1 MNDSILTF
9 IILTLLHI
17 NNYMLTFPSDI
28 ANLTVRPFVV
38 FECAGSQSRAKSTLI
53 ALPIPGSLTFGD
65 ESTYNNTEL
74 GILGGA
80 ISSLSG
86 QIAGGAGLTDVM
98 GQASGAVANAA
109 SNARIGSIIQ
119 GITAASGASEG
130 LQSAVSIGTGT
141 TLNKNIQT
149 EFTSTNTRTFSFAF
163 QLIARNSAER
173 NTIKSIV
180 NEFRLGLYPEGDFFQ
195 LRYPPKWKISFRKS
209 NGISAAEL
217 EDIPKIGSCY
227 LTGVQTAFNSA
238 GNMWHTDGSPL
249 ETTLTVT
256 FMETQAHTLDSLPK

>member
-1 MNDSILTF
+1 
-9 IILTLLHI
+9 
-17 NNYMLTFPSDI
+17 MLTFPSDV

-38 FECAGSQSRAKSTLI
+38 FECEGSQSRATSKLI
-53 ALPIPGSLTFGD
+53 ALPIPSSLTFGD

-74 GILGGA
+74 GIIGGA

-86 QIAGGAGLTDVM
+86 RIAEGAGLSGVM
-98 GQASGAVANAA
+98 GQAAAAVSKAEG
-109 SNARIGSIIQ
+109 NARIGSIIQ
-119 GITAASGASEG
+119 GITALSGASEG

-163 QLIARNSAER
+163 QLIARNSKER

-209 NGISAAEL
+209 DGVSAPEI
-217 EDIPKIGSCY
+217 EDIPKIGSCF
-227 LTGVQTAFNSA
+227 LTGVQTAYNSTS
-238 GNMWHTDGSPL
+238 NMWHTDGSPL
-249 ETTLTVT
+249 ETTVTVT